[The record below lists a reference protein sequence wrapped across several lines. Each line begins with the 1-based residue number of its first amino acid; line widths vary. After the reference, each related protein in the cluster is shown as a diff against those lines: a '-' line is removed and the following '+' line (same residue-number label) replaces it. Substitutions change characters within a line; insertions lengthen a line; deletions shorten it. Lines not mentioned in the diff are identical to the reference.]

1 MALENSLKMR
11 WSRGEKVE
19 RLHPKMSNTDNCEEK
34 KKKKKKLRSL
44 CSPVLPRVVL
54 GYVHFRVALRLDE
67 RLNSSLKELSA
78 EAAV

>member
-34 KKKKKKLRSL
+34 KKKKETAVSLFSCLTPSRSWIRSL
-44 CSPVLPRVVL
+44 QSR
-54 GYVHFRVALRLDE
+54 
-67 RLNSSLKELSA
+67 SA
-78 EAAV
+78 AG

>member
-19 RLHPKMSNTDNCEEK
+19 RLHPKMSNTD
-34 KKKKKKLRSL
+34 KKKKKLRSL

-67 RLNSSLKELSA
+67 RLNSSLQKLSA

>member
-34 KKKKKKLRSL
+34 RNCGLSVLLSYPESFLDTFTSESL
-44 CSPVLPRVVL
+44 CGWMSV
-54 GYVHFRVALRLDE
+54 
-67 RLNSSLKELSA
+67 
-78 EAAV
+78 

>member
-34 KKKKKKLRSL
+34 KKKLRSL
-44 CSPVLPRVVL
+44 CSPALPRVVL

-67 RLNSSLKELSA
+67 RLNSSLQKLSA

>member
-1 MALENSLKMR
+1 MALENSLKIR

-19 RLHPKMSNTDNCEEK
+19 RLHPKMSNTDNCEE
-34 KKKKKKLRSL
+34 KKKKLRSL